1 MEMKKDTE
9 YGLYAEQFAEEQW
22 KEMGERIKAACNDAG
37 YKLSD
42 LARLLGVEVRQIY
55 RITKGELPCK
65 SEYIYEFSQVLGVS
79 TDYLFFGKEDAAHS
93 RISDLCKNR
102 TEEQLV
108 TAYNILLAYFGGK

>member
-1 MEMKKDTE
+1 MKKDTE

-42 LARLLGVEVRQIY
+42 LARLLGVEVRQVY

-79 TDYLFFGKEDAAHS
+79 TDYLFFGKEDVAHS
-93 RISDLCKNR
+93 RISDLCKVSD
-102 TEEQLV
+102 E
-108 TAYNILLAYFGGK
+108 